1 MNIMLG
7 TDTLFE
13 EIGYFWGM
21 SARKFSAL
29 PEKEKRRYEELESQI
44 VEFETIMGNNRGIV
58 Q

>member
-1 MNIMLG
+1 MLG